1 MGTVFDYIGGW
12 EFSGIS
18 VNRDWAA
25 ANPAT
30 LERFL
35 VGMLRATDWMYA
47 HKDTAA
53 GITVV
58 EVSTLHPYAIR
69 AIEDTIRYGILPRDL
84 GISAPGLINV
94 LESMRDVGL
103 LPAGKTVQP
112 GKTHR
117 TVHLERA
124 PPAAK

>member
-47 HKDTAA
+47 HKDIAA

-103 LPAGKTVQP
+103 RPPGPPPPPQKTPATP
-112 GKTHR
+112 HPPPPP
-117 TVHLERA
+117 A
-124 PPAAK
+124 PPQ